1 MSAHWSCMKPNKEDM
16 FWSDNLWSY
25 CLNFLDNME
34 IQLNIK
40 IQLFFLKLLQKY
52 LQKCNYSITFALW
65 RSAITFKWKKKF
77 KLLIILVLLLVT
89 IHSYSYTLLQQSFRC
104 YYGLYNR
111 VLPTLTYLFHCI
123 KGLYTVRVDGA
134 PVTFSQSGTVYD
146 ADPIQKS
153 NSFPQLTRGVNARL

>member
-1 MSAHWSCMKPNKEDM
+1 MH
-16 FWSDNLWSY
+16 
-25 CLNFLDNME
+25 
-34 IQLNIK
+34 
-40 IQLFFLKLLQKY
+40 KLLCFHRNTLG

-111 VLPTLTYLFHCI
+111 VLPALTYLFHCI

-146 ADPIQKS
+146 ADPIQNLPVLHSWPVVLTHDYKW
-153 NSFPQLTRGVNARL
+153 LTRT